1 MAVNENVL
9 REDPEGPLSDHEEEF
24 AEFEEGE
31 ETEGEGDNG
40 TEYEDETGTTTETET
55 ETEEENENS
64 NGWALGNS
72 EICIFQKNKK
82 YIETEHLTY
91 WTTLSVIA

>member
-1 MAVNENVL
+1 MSFFCGKDKSLLEIIICILLIQLGNVVEQRMAVDENVL
-9 REDPEGPLSDHEEEF
+9 SEDPEGPLSDHEEEF
-24 AEFEEGE
+24 AEFEEGG

-64 NGWALGNS
+64 NR
-72 EICIFQKNKK
+72 
-82 YIETEHLTY
+82 
-91 WTTLSVIA
+91 

>member
-1 MAVNENVL
+1 VSFFCGKDKSLLEIIICILLIQLGSVVEQRMAVNENVL

-64 NGWALGNS
+64 NG
-72 EICIFQKNKK
+72 
-82 YIETEHLTY
+82 
-91 WTTLSVIA
+91 